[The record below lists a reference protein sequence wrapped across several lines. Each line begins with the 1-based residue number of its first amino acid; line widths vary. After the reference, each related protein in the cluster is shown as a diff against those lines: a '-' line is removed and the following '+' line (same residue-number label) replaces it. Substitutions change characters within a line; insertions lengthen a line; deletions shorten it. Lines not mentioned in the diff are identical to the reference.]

1 MKELVEV
8 LAREEEMERQRSR
21 VEWLKSGNRNTGFF
35 QAREKARSRPNRIR
49 ALKRADGTEDTTQEG
64 IKLMAKEFYQ
74 NLFTAQEVLQPEL
87 ICQYVPKKI
96 TAAMAEMLCQNFTAT
111 DVETTLFQMGPS
123 KAPGADGFTAGVFQK
138 HWLLLKDKVLSAVLG
153 FPNGGDMPEVI
164 NHTILVLI
172 PKVANPSEMS

>member
-21 VEWLKSGNRNTGFF
+21 VEWLKFGDRNTGFF
-35 QAREKARSRPNRIR
+35 QARAKARSRSNRIR

-74 NLFTAQEVLQPEL
+74 NLFMAQEVLQPEL

-96 TAAMAEMLCQNFTAT
+96 TATMAEMLCQNFTAT